1 MIVAHIAHVQFMRR
15 LQHSRA
21 WAILTVLGVLKCM
34 CGVLVQ
40 LLDDQVIQTHA
51 PSADASWRS
60 VCETMDS
67 RGFIIQQS
75 ESRLKPCHYLYIEMY
90 DEYVEQYKHY
100 SKLYGAKTA
109 IFFQVGKFYEFY
121 DILDPTT
128 GEGQTTT
135 KQITEL
141 LAIKLTYKKATGP
154 STDGPR
160 DGLWAGVPTQS
171 LHSFAMR
178 LTSQGWSCVIIDET
192 KDEKGKI
199 TRAASR
205 ILSPGTHLENADGAE
220 SMFLASLWLEEGSW
234 TKQQPP
240 TFAASAVD
248 LTTGETVSYEGQAVG
263 RQDTW
268 AADDLLQFF
277 QVHPPREC
285 VLYWKGDLL
294 SMPAENFIRSRL
306 GLTGHLHRKLAT
318 PLEPIQREE
327 ILRRIF
333 KPKTMLPLR
342 DYLHIYEK
350 PLTEASLVALV
361 RFIEEHFP
369 SFSETLH
376 IHRVWS
382 PEESVFLGN
391 NVLTQINFL
400 TPREEDSVLGM
411 FMKTHTRMGR
421 RAMRQRLLYP
431 IRSVETLQSRLNEIT
446 ALYEMPKEQTQ
457 VLHTLLQKLSD
468 VSRLHRKIQTY
479 KITAADVLLLEQTYS
494 YAIKLATLLASTPLA
509 LPPDTVSALDGY
521 RESFKQHFDTEKA
534 TRVDEDTFF
543 LPDTKAPQ
551 TAAVE
556 RSLAGLKGEVNTIVE
571 TLRKWAGLS
580 ETALRIESRDTLLYA
595 ITGSKTTMNTIKKT
609 AGPPPYEFT
618 VVDKKSGANLDLP
631 ALHRI
636 HAQVSS
642 QRIQLQE
649 AFDKELPP
657 ICQSLVDT
665 YLELWSTL
673 EEWLARVDVTATLQK
688 VSEAQGF
695 TRPTFVEGDQGAIEI
710 EGLKHPLIEAQQTRL
725 EYVKHSVSL
734 SGQGWLLYGMN
745 ASGKS
750 SLMKSVGIAVVLAQ
764 TGCYVPAVSM
774 RITPYASIF
783 TRILN
788 HDNLWAGL
796 SSFAVEM
803 TELREI
809 LLKADEKSLV
819 LGDEVCSGTESVSAT
834 SLVASALLW
843 LSKRRS
849 SFLFATHLHGLLS
862 IKAIQECAALQIWH
876 LRVKYDP
883 ATRILIYDR
892 TLQKGAGSSM
902 YGLEVARALSLP
914 SEFLEDA
921 QRFRHELLGTSTD
934 EGAPQSAWNSQI
946 KRRVCELCNH
956 AFVAEIEIHHI
967 QPRED
972 AGPTGH
978 FADGTHQNHLRNL
991 IAVCQTCHD
1000 KHHASEL
1007 RIGPVKQTSEGPV
1020 REIETIPVKV
1030 KVATKSKWTSG
1041 QMETVLKLLRE
1052 KPTVAI
1058 SRILFELEEY
1068 HSIKISS
1075 ATLQKIRKTGAF

>member
-1 MIVAHIAHVQFMRR
+1 
-15 LQHSRA
+15 
-21 WAILTVLGVLKCM
+21 
-34 CGVLVQ
+34 
-40 LLDDQVIQTHA
+40 
-51 PSADASWRS
+51 
-60 VCETMDS
+60 
-67 RGFIIQQS
+67 
-75 ESRLKPCHYLYIEMY
+75 MY
-90 DEYVEQYKHY
+90 DDYVANYKKY
-100 SKLYGAKTA
+100 SQLYGPQTA
-109 IFFQVGKFYEFY
+109 VFFQVGKFYEFY
-121 DILDPTT
+121 DILDPKT

-135 KQITEL
+135 KQITDL
-141 LAIKLTYKKATGP
+141 LAIKLTYKKASGP
-154 STDGPR
+154 GDR

-199 TRAASR
+199 TRATSR

-220 SMFLASLWLEEGSW
+220 TMFLTTLWLEEGSW

-285 VLYWKGDLL
+285 SVYWRGDLL
-294 SMPAENFIRSRL
+294 SMPAENFLRSRL
-306 GLTGHLHRKLAT
+306 GITGHLHRKLAT
-318 PLEPIQREE
+318 PLDPAQREDV
-327 ILRRIF
+327 LRRVF
-333 KPKTMLPLR
+333 KPKTLLPLR
-342 DYLHIYEK
+342 EYLHIYDK
-350 PLTEASLVALV
+350 PLTEASLTALV

-369 SFSETLH
+369 SFSETLQT
-376 IHRVWS
+376 HRVWS

-400 TPREEDSVLGM
+400 TQTETENDSVLGM
-411 FMKTHTRMGR
+411 FLKTHTRMGR

-431 IRSVETLQSRLNEIT
+431 IRSIETLQARLDEIT
-446 ALYEMPKEQTQ
+446 ALYEMPKDQ
-457 VLHTLLQKLSD
+457 LHSLLQKLSD

-494 YAIKLATLLASTPLA
+494 YALKIAAILAGSPLA
-509 LPPDTVSALDGY
+509 LPPDMVTALEAY
-521 RESFKQHFDTEKA
+521 RVAFKQHFDIEKA

-543 LPDTKAPQ
+543 LPEAKAPQ
-551 TAAVE
+551 TAAIE
-556 RSLAGLKGEVNTIVE
+556 WNLAVLKAEVNTIV
-571 TLRKWAGLS
+571 TTIQRWAGLS
-580 ETALRIESRDTLLYA
+580 ETALRVESRDTLLYA
-595 ITGSKTTMNTIKKT
+595 ITGSKTTMNAIKK
-609 AGPPPYEFT
+609 APAPAPYEFT
-618 VVDKKSGANLDLP
+618 IVDKKSGANLDLP
-631 ALHRI
+631 DLHRI
-636 HAQVSS
+636 HGHVSS
-642 QRIQLQE
+642 QRNRLQE

-657 ICQSLVDT
+657 ICQSLVDS
-665 YLELWSTL
+665 YMELWSTL
-673 EEWLARVDVTATLQK
+673 EEWLARVDVTSTLQK
-688 VSEAQGF
+688 VSEARGF
-695 TRPTFVEGDQGAIEI
+695 TRPLLQEGDQGSIEI
-710 EGLKHPLIEAQQTRL
+710 EGLRHPLIEAQQTRL
-725 EYVKHSVSL
+725 EYVKHNISL
-734 SGQGWLLYGMN
+734 TAQGWLLYGMN

-764 TGCYVPAVSM
+764 CGCYVPAVSM
-774 RITPYASIF
+774 RLTPYSSIF

-843 LSKRRS
+843 LSKRQAT
-849 SFLFATHLHGLLS
+849 FLFATHLHGLLS
-862 IKAIQECAALQIWH
+862 IKAIQQSTTLQIWH

-883 ATRILIYDR
+883 LTKLLLYDR

-914 SEFLEDA
+914 ADYIEVA
-921 QRFRHELLGTSTD
+921 QNLRHELLGTVTD
-934 EGAPQSAWNSQI
+934 EEAPTSSWNSSV
-946 KRRVCELCNH
+946 KRRVCELCTH

-967 QPRED
+967 QPRE
-972 AGPTGH
+972 AASATGH
-978 FADGTHQNHLRNL
+978 FADGTHQNHMRNL
-991 IAVCQTCHD
+991 IAVCQACHD
-1000 KHHASEL
+1000 KHHSGEL
-1007 RIGPVKQTSEGPV
+1007 VIGTVKQTSEGPV
-1020 REIETIPVKV
+1020 RELVTVAPTVK
-1030 KVATKSKWTSG
+1030 KTKWTHG
-1041 QMETVLKLLRE
+1041 QMDVILKILRE

-1068 HSIKISS
+1068 HGIKISS